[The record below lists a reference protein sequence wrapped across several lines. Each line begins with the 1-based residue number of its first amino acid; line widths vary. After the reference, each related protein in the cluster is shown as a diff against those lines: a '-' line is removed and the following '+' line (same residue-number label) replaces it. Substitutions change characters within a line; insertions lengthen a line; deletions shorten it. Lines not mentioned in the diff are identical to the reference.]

1 MAIALRAIALQA
13 VALRFLDLLLFTVYH
28 GLSLYGLSLHGP
40 SLYGLSLCRLSA
52 YGRSLHGPS
61 LYGLALFRLSAYGL
75 SLHVLSLC
83 GLSLCRL
90 WLYGL
95 WQWLVMARL
104 ACRCLAIPRLRR
116 LSGIVARPWRAM
128 PAVALNRSGGSTIE
142 PPETLIHIRVLRSF
156 PMRRGMPRMQ
166 AVISSECFRALGPG
180 W

>member
-1 MAIALRAIALQA
+1 MGGWESGWLYGFWIYGY
-13 VALRFLDLLLFTVYH
+13 LRFIMVCRFTVYRFTVH
-28 GLSLYGLSLHGP
+28 RFKGYRFAG
-40 SLYGLSLCRLSA
+40 CRLTVDRFTV
-52 YGRSLHGPS
+52 Y
-61 LYGLALFRLSAYGL
+61 RL
-75 SLHVLSLC
+75 LSLC